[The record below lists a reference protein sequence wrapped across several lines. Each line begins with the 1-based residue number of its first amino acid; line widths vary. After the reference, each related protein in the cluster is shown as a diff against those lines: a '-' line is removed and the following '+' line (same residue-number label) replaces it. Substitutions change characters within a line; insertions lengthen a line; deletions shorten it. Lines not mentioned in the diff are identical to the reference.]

1 MCKRFALFFLCL
13 FLCLF
18 LITGCGDTNVIYPPL
33 GPSNYTPTNPTT
45 PNPTPVPTSKI
56 EFRVVGN
63 ASGVTVRH
71 SDSINGLMQVTTT
84 LPYLMTYSTSQSSIF
99 LSIEATP
106 QSYNFS
112 VTNPFMVVQIF
123 VNGLL
128 FREASSNNFLL
139 STLTVSGTWR
149 Q

>member
-1 MCKRFALFFLCL
+1 MCKRFSLFFLC
-13 FLCLF
+13 FF
-18 LITGCGDTNVIYPPL
+18 LIAGCGDTNVIYPPL

-45 PNPTPVPTSKI
+45 PIPTPVSTSKI

-63 ASGVTVRH
+63 ASGVTLRH

-84 LPYLMTYSTSQSSIF
+84 LPYLMTYSTNQSSIF

-106 QSYNFS
+106 HSYNFS
-112 VTNPFMVVQIF
+112 VTSPFMVVQIF

-128 FREASSNNFLL
+128 FREASSNTFLL